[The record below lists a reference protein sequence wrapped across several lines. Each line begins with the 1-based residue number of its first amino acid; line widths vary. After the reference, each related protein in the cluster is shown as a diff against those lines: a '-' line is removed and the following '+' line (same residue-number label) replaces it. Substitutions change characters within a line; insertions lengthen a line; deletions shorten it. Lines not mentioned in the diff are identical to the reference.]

1 MSDIKVVWAAILL
14 PRGSTPL
21 TVTATTSLSNSNSN
35 SISLGLSTPQALPVP
50 VTPKDAFA
58 GYKMVSK
65 KDDFID
71 DSKNKKN
78 MKNGKDKGKVTEIE
92 KEKEKVKEIDIPY
105 EECSAYVHNKEGSR
119 GMLSSNDCH

>member
-1 MSDIKVVWAAILL
+1 
-14 PRGSTPL
+14 
-21 TVTATTSLSNSNSN
+21 
-35 SISLGLSTPQALPVP
+35 
-50 VTPKDAFA
+50 
-58 GYKMVSK
+58 MVSK

-119 GMLSSNDCH
+119 GMLFTYVCY